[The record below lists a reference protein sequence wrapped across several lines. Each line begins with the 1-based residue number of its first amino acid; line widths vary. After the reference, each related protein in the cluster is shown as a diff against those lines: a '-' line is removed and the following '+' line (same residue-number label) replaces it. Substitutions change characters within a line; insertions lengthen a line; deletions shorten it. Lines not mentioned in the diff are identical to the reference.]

1 LTAFQ
6 LIGPLPVLTLDHGC
20 TITAEAIDE
29 ATGAAVTGVTVSAVA
44 IYGVNF
50 APDMAGDQ
58 SPDATPLFVPIPAS
72 DE

>member
-29 ATGAAVTGVTVSAVA
+29 ATGAAVTGVA